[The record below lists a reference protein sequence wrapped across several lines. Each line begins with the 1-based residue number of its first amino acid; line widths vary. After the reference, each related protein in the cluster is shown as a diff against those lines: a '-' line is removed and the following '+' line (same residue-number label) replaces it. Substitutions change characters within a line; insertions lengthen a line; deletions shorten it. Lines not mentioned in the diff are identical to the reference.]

1 MNKQMI
7 IAGLKARPVR
17 TTVSLLAVAL
27 EVVLILVVVGLTSGI
42 SDETGRRTEGVGADI
57 LLQPPNSSLFL
68 ALSNTTMPIVLRE
81 RLRELPGIKA
91 ITPVQTLVNSSAGLE
106 IIYGIEPDTFDAVSN
121 GFIWHKGRLFN
132 APDEVVVD
140 DIYAKAKG
148 VTVGD
153 TVELVNHKFKVC
165 GIVEH
170 GKGARLFISLKM
182 AQEMTGQT
190 GKASLFFIKLTHPDR
205 VETAIAEIKRL
216 LEGYGVITLSEYA
229 RLMMSNSMTELD
241 AFISSVAF
249 IALCIGVLVIFL
261 SMYTTITERTREIG
275 ILRSLGA
282 SKTFIVTLIF
292 EESAAVCSAGAL
304 IGIGSSFLIARI
316 IMAVVPT
323 LTVFITPGWV
333 TKGGKFAVLSGIIGT
348 LFSSFNAGPQG
359 PGGALPHAEG
369 L

>member
-132 APDEVVVD
+132 GPDEVVVD

-165 GIVEH
+165 GVVEH
-170 GKGARLFISLKM
+170 GKGARLFISLKT

-190 GKASLFFIKLTHPDR
+190 GKASLFFIKLTDPDR

-216 LEGYGVITLSEYA
+216 LEGYGVIPLREYA
-229 RLMMSNSMTELD
+229 RLLMSNSMPALD
-241 AFISSVAF
+241 AFISSVVF

-292 EESAAVCSAGAL
+292 EESAAVCLAGAL

-316 IMAVVPT
+316 IMAVFPT
-323 LTVFITPGWV
+323 LTILITPDWITRAV
-333 TKGGKFAVLSGIIGT
+333 IFAVLSGIIGS
-348 LFSSFNAGPQG
+348 LYPSLKAAQQDPVE
-359 PGGALPHAEG
+359 ALAYE
-369 L
+369 

>member
-81 RLRELPGIKA
+81 RLHELPGIKA
-91 ITPVQTLVNSSAGLE
+91 IAPVQTLVNSTAGLE
-106 IIYGIEPDTFDAVSN
+106 IIYGIEPDTFNAVSN

-132 APDEVVVD
+132 TPDEVVVD
-140 DIYAKAKG
+140 DIYAKSKG

-153 TVELVNHKFKVC
+153 TVELVNHKFKVS

-170 GKGARLFISLKM
+170 GKGARLFVSLKT
-182 AQEMTGQT
+182 AQDMTGQNS
-190 GKASLFFIKLTHPDR
+190 KASMFFIKLNDSDR

-216 LEGYGVITLSEYA
+216 LEGYGVIPLREYA
-229 RLMMSNSMTELD
+229 RLMMSYSMPALD
-241 AFISSVAF
+241 GFIWRVVF
-249 IALCIGVLVIFL
+249 IALCIGVFVIFL
-261 SMYTTITERTREIG
+261 LMYTTIAERTLEFG
-275 ILRSLGA
+275 ILRSLG
-282 SKTFIVTLIF
+282 
-292 EESAAVCSAGAL
+292 
-304 IGIGSSFLIARI
+304 SSNTCL
-316 IMAVVPT
+316 V
-323 LTVFITPGWV
+323 
-333 TKGGKFAVLSGIIGT
+333 
-348 LFSSFNAGPQG
+348 
-359 PGGALPHAEG
+359 
-369 L
+369 